1 MEHKRIQQRTFDKK
15 FTLVVNPR
23 DGSDQFQPLDPQD
36 RAACGHAETENRL
49 WTVLDCDG
57 KTYIMAGWH
66 FVNRLHYVI
75 TNEPY
80 DALYECRW

>member
-1 MEHKRIQQRTFDKK
+1 MEYKRIQQRTFDKK
-15 FTLVVNPR
+15 FTIVKNPR
-23 DGSDQFQPLDPQD
+23 DGGEQFEYYEPAD
-36 RAACGHAETENRL
+36 REMYHAAEKENRL
-49 WTVLDCDG
+49 WTVVDCDG
-57 KTYIMAGWH
+57 KTYIAAGWR